1 MDSWLFSAWMSRP
14 ASADSCMSRP
24 TEAAAS
30 GMRCSLRNEEMVRS
44 TSPSSSSMMRRRSA
58 MNSLVAVEIWFLS
71 LIQISLYT
79 LIIMFRI
86 SVARWTF
93 TS

>member
-1 MDSWLFSAWMSRP
+1 
-14 ASADSCMSRP
+14 
-24 TEAAAS
+24 
-30 GMRCSLRNEEMVRS
+30 
-44 TSPSSSSMMRRRSA
+44 

-93 TS
+93 TSCRLRLMTVASRLLRATLRRPRMPRAAA